1 MTSQHLTTRVPA
13 IAAPAAA
20 RPWTR
25 LFATDVALA
34 PAILRATLA
43 LVMFP
48 HGAQKA
54 LGWFGGYGWSG
65 TMGFLT
71 GQIGLPGPFAAGL
84 ILLEFVGPLLL
95 LAGLGTRLVALGFVG
110 IMLGAIATVHA
121 QHGFF
126 MNWSGAQQG
135 EGFEY
140 HLLVIGMAV
149 ALLFTGGGRW
159 SLDGRLPFGKDRA

>member
-1 MTSQHLTTRVPA
+1 MTSQSLTSH
-13 IAAPAAA
+13 APA
-20 RPWTR
+20 TR
-25 LFATDVALA
+25 TALLDRLIATEATLAPLALRVALA
-34 PAILRATLA
+34 V
-43 LVMFP
+43 VMFP

-71 GQIGLPGPFAAGL
+71 QQIGMPSPAAAL
-84 ILLEFVGPLLL
+84 VILLEFLGPLLL
-95 LAGLGTRLVALGFVG
+95 LAGLGTRAVALGFVG
-110 IMLGAIATVHA
+110 IMMGAITTVHA

-126 MNWSGAQQG
+126 MNWFGAQQG

-149 ALLFTGGGRW
+149 ALLLSGGGRW
-159 SLDGRLPFGKDRA
+159 SADRRLAAGRSR

>member
-1 MTSQHLTTRVPA
+1 MTSQVVTSALPSTPSTLLSRLLA
-13 IAAPAAA
+13 TESTIAP
-20 RPWTR
+20 T
-25 LFATDVALA
+25 
-34 PAILRATLA
+34 ILRATLA

-71 GQIGLPGPFAAGL
+71 EHIGMPGFAAAGV
-84 ILLEFVGPLLL
+84 ILLEFLGPLLL
-95 LAGLGTRLVALGFVG
+95 LAGLGTRAVALGFVG

-121 QHGFF
+121 PFGFF
-126 MNWSGAQQG
+126 MNWAGSQQG

-140 HLLVIGMAV
+140 HLLVIGLCL
-149 ALLFTGGGRW
+149 ALVWTGGGRW
-159 SLDGRLPFGKDRA
+159 SVDGRLHARA

>member
-1 MTSQHLTTRVPA
+1 MTSQTMIGQEHAGAV
-13 IAAPAAA
+13 
-20 RPWTR
+20 RPSLQTVV
-25 LFATDVALA
+25 FPTGTGLA
-34 PAILRATLA
+34 PVVLRATLA

-71 GQIGLPGPFAAGL
+71 DQVGLPSPFAAGL
-84 ILLEFVGPLLL
+84 ILLELLGPMLLFV
-95 LAGLGTRLVALGFVG
+95 GLGTRAVALGFVG

-126 MNWSGAQQG
+126 MNWSGSQPG

-140 HLLVIGMAV
+140 HLLAIGMAL
-149 ALLFTGGGRW
+149 ALVFAGGGRW
-159 SLDGRLPFGKDRA
+159 SVDRRIGS

>member
-1 MTSQHLTTRVPA
+1 MTSQSLTTHHSATRPTVL
-13 IAAPAAA
+13 A
-20 RPWTR
+20 R
-25 LFATDVALA
+25 LLATDTTIA

-71 GQIGLPGPFAAGL
+71 ERIGMPGFAAAGV
-84 ILLEFVGPLLL
+84 ILLEFLGPLLL
-95 LAGLGTRLVALGFVG
+95 LAGLGTRAVALGFVG

-121 QHGFF
+121 PFGFF
-126 MNWSGAQQG
+126 MNWAGSQQG

-140 HLLVIGMAV
+140 HLLVIGLCL
-149 ALLFTGGGRW
+149 ALVWTGGGRW
-159 SLDGRLPFGKDRA
+159 SLDGRLHART

>member
-1 MTSQHLTTRVPA
+1 MTSQPLTTNALSNSRVFSRLL
-13 IAAPAAA
+13 AAD
-20 RPWTR
+20 
-25 LFATDVALA
+25 ATLAPVAL
-34 PAILRATLA
+34 RVTLA

-71 GQIGLPGPFAAGL
+71 GQVGMPSVAAGGV
-84 ILLEFVGPLLL
+84 ILLELLGPLLL
-95 LAGLGTRLVALGFVG
+95 LVGLGTRAVALGFVG
-110 IMLGAIATVHA
+110 LMLGAIATMHA

-126 MNWSGAQQG
+126 MNWAGEQAG

-140 HLLVIGMAV
+140 HLLVIGAALALVV
-149 ALLFTGGGRW
+149 AGSGRW
-159 SLDGRLPFGKDRA
+159 SLDRRMSASL